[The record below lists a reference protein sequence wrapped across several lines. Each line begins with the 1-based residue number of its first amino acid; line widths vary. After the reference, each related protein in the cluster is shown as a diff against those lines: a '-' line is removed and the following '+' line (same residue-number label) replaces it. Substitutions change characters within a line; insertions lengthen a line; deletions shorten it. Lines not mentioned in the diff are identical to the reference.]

1 MRDYYSVTSYSNFYD
16 HPALNKLFPH
26 TLIFL

>member
-16 HPALNKLFPH
+16 HPTLNKLFPH
-26 TLIFL
+26 ILKLL